1 MLPRALISAIETAF
15 NTAIASP
22 RPIRGKATGSWLPS
36 C

>member
-22 RPIRGKATGSWLPS
+22 RPIPVKAKGLWLPS
-36 C
+36 P